1 MWSWIDLLIP
11 STKSEKVYGVEIVP
25 EAIEDAKRNAALN
38 NMTNAEF
45 GVGEAEVVIP
55 KWYKEGV
62 IADTMVVDAA

>member
-1 MWSWIDLLIP
+1 M
-11 STKSEKVYGVEIVP
+11 YGVEIVP